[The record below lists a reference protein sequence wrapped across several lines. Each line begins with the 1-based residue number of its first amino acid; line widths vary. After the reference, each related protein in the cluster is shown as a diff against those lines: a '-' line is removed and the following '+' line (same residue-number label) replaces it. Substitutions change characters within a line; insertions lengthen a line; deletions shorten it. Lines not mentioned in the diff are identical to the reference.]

1 MALSRRLLAIRSM
14 QVLLGNCRIVE
25 TFPIFDACLA
35 GCLPRRSFFL
45 GWCTVAFSMS
55 GGFLSGK
62 LRLHREAE
70 RSSVRKYRGS
80 DLSNNRIS
88 TNEISLFEVY

>member
-1 MALSRRLLAIRSM
+1 MHALPGVCRGVPFSLVG
-14 QVLLGNCRIVE
+14 VLWLFRCRE
-25 TFPIFDACLA
+25 
-35 GCLPRRSFFL
+35 R
-45 GWCTVAFSMS
+45 
-55 GGFLSGK
+55 FLSGK

>member
-25 TFPIFDACLA
+25 TFPIFDACR
-35 GCLPRRSFFL
+35 LPGVCSGVPFPRLVYSGLFRCRERFF
-45 GWCTVAFSMS
+45 
-55 GGFLSGK
+55 SGK

-80 DLSNNRIS
+80 DLSRN
-88 TNEISLFEVY
+88 